1 MLDKNISNIYVY
13 LENIQLTDTLKP
25 MDYDD
30 YWKIWLKV
38 CIEGIIKERTEREQ
52 TSNQLYNPLDQEYH
66 VSSVNN

>member
-1 MLDKNISNIYVY
+1 MSN
-13 LENIQLTDTLKP
+13 LQNIQLNDTPKP
-25 MDYDD
+25 MDYDA

-38 CIEGIIKERTEREQ
+38 CIEGILKERTEREQ